1 MAQLADEIWHEHYQN
16 ILSPEQIDYMVERYQ
31 SVQAITEQLEQGYH
45 YLLALEDGQPCG
57 FCGYHRET
65 DRMFLSK
72 IYIRK
77 DFRRR
82 GIASAFLKQVTEES
96 QGLAA
101 IYLTVN
107 KHNAGSITAY
117 QHFGF
122 ETIDSVGD
130 RHRSRLRD
138 GRLYHAEKFITT
150 KPVFPKRED
159 GLFLRDILQ
168 GGCID

>member
-1 MAQLADEIWHEHYQN
+1 MATIKLQQVTDKEQICQVAQLADEIWHEHYQN

-107 KHNAGSITAY
+107 KHNAGSIAAY

-122 ETIDSVGD
+122 ETIDSVVTDIGHGYVMD
-130 RHRSRLRD
+130 D
-138 GRLYHAEKFITT
+138 FIMQ
-150 KPVFPKRED
+150 KS
-159 GLFLRDILQ
+159 L
-168 GGCID
+168 

>member
-1 MAQLADEIWHEHYQN
+1 
-16 ILSPEQIDYMVERYQ
+16 MVERYQ

-77 DFRRR
+77 DFRRH

-107 KHNAGSITAY
+107 KHNAGSIAAY

-122 ETIDSVGD
+122 ETIDSVVTDIGHGYVMD
-130 RHRSRLRD
+130 D
-138 GRLYHAEKFITT
+138 FIMQ
-150 KPVFPKRED
+150 KS
-159 GLFLRDILQ
+159 L
-168 GGCID
+168 

>member
-1 MAQLADEIWHEHYQN
+1 
-16 ILSPEQIDYMVERYQ
+16 MVERYQ

-96 QGLAA
+96 HCHDQ
-101 IYLTVN
+101 
-107 KHNAGSITAY
+107 ITAGY
-117 QHFGF
+117 
-122 ETIDSVGD
+122 
-130 RHRSRLRD
+130 R
-138 GRLYHAEKFITT
+138 
-150 KPVFPKRED
+150 
-159 GLFLRDILQ
+159 Q
-168 GGCID
+168 GADLSGSTACRRNLA

>member
-107 KHNAGSITAY
+107 KHNTGSITAY

-122 ETIDSVGD
+122 ETIDSVVTDIGHGYVMD
-130 RHRSRLRD
+130 D
-138 GRLYHAEKFITT
+138 FIMQ
-150 KPVFPKRED
+150 KS
-159 GLFLRDILQ
+159 L
-168 GGCID
+168 

>member
-1 MAQLADEIWHEHYQN
+1 MPRSNYSRLQTRSRFVRWHSLQTKSGTNIIKTFFLRNRLTIWWSATKACRPSPNSLSRDITICWRWRMDSHAD
-16 ILSPEQIDYMVERYQ
+16 
-31 SVQAITEQLEQGYH
+31 
-45 YLLALEDGQPCG
+45 
-57 FCGYHRET
+57 CGYHRET

-107 KHNAGSITAY
+107 KHNAGSIAAY
-117 QHFGF
+117 QRFGF
-122 ETIDSVGD
+122 ETIDSVVTDIGHGYVMD
-130 RHRSRLRD
+130 D
-138 GRLYHAEKFITT
+138 FIMQ
-150 KPVFPKRED
+150 KS
-159 GLFLRDILQ
+159 L
-168 GGCID
+168 